1 MKDVRQDS
9 TTQEHRERAELPI
22 ELSTSGRFLRGLT
35 LGALVGAA
43 IAGSAVWDRLRKRD
57 DAARAGSPDHEAGAD

>member
-9 TTQEHRERAELPI
+9 TTREQGERAEPST
-22 ELSTSGRFLRGLT
+22 ELSTAGRFLRGLT

-43 IAGSAVWDRLRKRD
+43 IAGSAVWDRLRKRE
-57 DAARAGSPDHEAGAD
+57 DAAPGGSPEHEAGAD